1 LEAEFESPPQSD
13 PRFLDFGVDEEDG
26 RRYVTLTKEIAR
38 LESQAEV
45 AKKAEAAAAV
55 RWIRKAIGEHEIS
68 AEELGL

>member
-1 LEAEFESPPQSD
+1 
-13 PRFLDFGVDEEDG
+13 
-26 RRYVTLTKEIAR
+26 VTLTKEIAR